1 MNKTQEFPPAD
12 QRNQVNNSVSVNH
25 DNVFG
30 LKFILNTGEAK
41 NFTSLPITIG
51 RGDQNDIVI
60 NDETISAVHA
70 RVYFDELIREVCIL
84 DNDSLNGILVNECPT
99 YRNVLQDGVQLRLG
113 RVSITFRDTGYIH
126 SVS

>member
-1 MNKTQEFPPAD
+1 MNKPQEILQGD
-12 QRNQVNNSVSVNH
+12 QSNQAPNSVSKNH
-25 DNVFG
+25 YNVFG
-30 LKFILNTGEAK
+30 LKFILNNGEAI

-70 RVYFDELIREVCIL
+70 RVYFDERISEVCIL

-99 YRNVLQDGVQLRLG
+99 YQNVLQDGVQLRLG
-113 RVSITFRDTGYIH
+113 RVSISFRDTGYIP
-126 SVS
+126 SGS